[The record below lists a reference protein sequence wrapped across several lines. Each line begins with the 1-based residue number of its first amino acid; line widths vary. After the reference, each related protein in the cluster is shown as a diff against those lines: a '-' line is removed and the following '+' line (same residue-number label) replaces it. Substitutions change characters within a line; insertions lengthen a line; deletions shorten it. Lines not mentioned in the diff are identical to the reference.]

1 MRLRSQVQD
10 ALYLNWA
17 LPASA
22 LPPPPAP
29 LRYQTLTDSGNGD
42 DGGTGGTGAAREVA
56 FASALL
62 FRHRGVH
69 LPHLPFVRFTYPQ
82 LNLRLYTL
90 DADRV
95 PSVLFV
101 DMLMPWWV
109 GPAVR
114 MVAKSPT
121 SAARF
126 TYPRPSADPAE
137 GEWSWRVE
145 QPWNGGGASA
155 LQVTARRGSGLA
167 MTGVPGGAAAP
178 GGAGGGGNT
187 SVGTWRETV
196 RFFRER
202 PRGYVVTAGRLRRVE
217 TEHPPVEVWPMA
229 VDVEDDSLLER
240 VLPLGGGG
248 GGDGDGTGGGPGGGA
263 AWPALH
269 SAWLCPQIPFVFDL
283 AVVPHA
289 ERERD
294 LDATLPQPAST
305 RSTCARDAH
314 SCGTYSPGA
323 ARRSCTRAAL

>member
-29 LRYQTLTDSGNGD
+29 LRYQTLNASDGGD
-42 DGGTGGTGAAREVA
+42 DGAAGCREVA

-109 GPAVR
+109 GPAVHL
-114 MVAKSPT
+114 VAKSPT

-145 QPWNGGGASA
+145 QPWNGGGPSA
-155 LQVTARRGSGLA
+155 LQVTGRRGSGLA
-167 MTGVPGGAAAP
+167 MTGVPGGAA
-178 GGAGGGGNT
+178 GGGST

-217 TEHPPVEVWPMA
+217 TEHPPVEVWPMS
-229 VDVEDDSLLER
+229 VEVEEDSLLQR
-240 VLPLGGGG
+240 VLPLRAA
-248 GGDGDGTGGGPGGGA
+248 PG
-263 AWPALH
+263 WPALH
-269 SAWLCPQIPFVFDL
+269 SAWLCPQIPFVFEL
-283 AVVPHA
+283 AVVPHT
-289 ERERD
+289 ERQRD

-305 RSTCARDAH
+305 RSAC
-314 SCGTYSPGA
+314 PQGA
-323 ARRSCTRAAL
+323 ARRSFTRAAL